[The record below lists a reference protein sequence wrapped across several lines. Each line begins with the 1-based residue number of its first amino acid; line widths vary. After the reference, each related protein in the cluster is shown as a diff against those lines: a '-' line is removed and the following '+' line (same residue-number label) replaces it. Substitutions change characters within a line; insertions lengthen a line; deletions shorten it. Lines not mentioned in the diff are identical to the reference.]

1 MSLRTALCASLILAC
16 LPACSKKTPA
26 PVAPVAAD
34 TSAPV
39 DRGAAVEPSADAGLN
54 GGEKPAAADVAMAV
68 ESDVAPVPEPGGDV
82 APVAQVDGEAAAEA
96 AGDVVAA
103 PGDAGN
109 AAAAQD
115 NTLVKVLAGFRNK
128 GTGDPESPEYRE
140 FVADPK
146 ALEGLV
152 DEAMGVAL
160 VQRDAKGIKTTL
172 VGAAELRAKELKPET
187 TEGEVWTALAFLIAE
202 IEAMHPSAPE
212 CDEEKHTCTYSAESR
227 WTTLVFE
234 PREGGRWV
242 LLGVLRV
249 HNESYPESLSD
260 EASAAADAAL
270 AKAVADVKAKAVK
283 PE

>member
-1 MSLRTALCASLILAC
+1 MSLRTALCASLLLAV
-16 LPACSKKTPA
+16 LPACSKKTPD

-39 DRGAAVEPSADAGLN
+39 DRVAAVEPAADAGPSA
-54 GGEKPAAADVAMAV
+54 GEKPAADVAAAV
-68 ESDVAPVPEPGGDV
+68 EPDVAPVPEPAGDV
-82 APVAQVDGEAAAEA
+82 APAVEP
-96 AGDVVAA
+96 DVVAA
-103 PGDAGN
+103 ADAVAAAGDAG

-115 NTLVKVLAGFRNK
+115 NTLANVLAGYRNK
-128 GTGDPESPEYRE
+128 GTGDPETPEYRE

-146 ALEGLV
+146 ALDVLV

-160 VQRDAKGIKTTL
+160 VQRDAKGIKTTM
-172 VGAAELRAKELKPET
+172 VGAAELRAKELKAET
-187 TEGEVWTALAFLIAE
+187 AAGAVWTALAFLIAE

-234 PREGGRWV
+234 PREGGRWA
-242 LLGVLRV
+242 LLGVLLV

-270 AKAVADVKAKAVK
+270 AKAVADVKAKAAK